1 MPEQTKRGRLHC
13 GGTWKKPS
21 PSDSA
26 DNNGMRFCIGFD
38 IEPDSIKWAKIAWP
52 MVKIMFKEHFPWLAA
67 GMGDCVF
74 LCGCCC
80 DALGGNGLWPR
91 SLARTAV
98 ACFASPPSNARLPLR
113 LKTMSSG
120 RSLIPATASAQ
131 LDAVIRS
138 LHSATNPIWTPSP
151 STLGFSQLI
160 LAHLWTSPRTCVY
173 LGGSQDRCSGFEIG
187 VGRSPSRGSGFRSSG
202 CSVLACPPS

>member
-1 MPEQTKRGRLHC
+1 MVGSGHGGLRFSVRLLLRRPRG
-13 GGTWKKPS
+13 
-21 PSDSA
+21 
-26 DNNGMRFCIGFD
+26 
-38 IEPDSIKWAKIAWP
+38 E
-52 MVKIMFKEHFPWLAA
+52 
-67 GMGDCVF
+67 
-74 LCGCCC
+74 
-80 DALGGNGLWPR
+80 R
-91 SLARTAV
+91 SLAKRTAV

-131 LDAVIRS
+131 LDAIIRS

-187 VGRSPSRGSGFRSSG
+187 VGRSPSRGSGFLSCVG
-202 CSVLACPPS
+202 LPPS